1 MEFGLPEGKDFHA
14 GCVQPGD
21 AELTHTLH
29 LSISLLGTELLIQIP
44 TSLGNSPLLVS
55 WEKFLLVE
63 SEVVSGTE
71 QMLAASSLHGNKE
84 VGSPFRQTVPHKS

>member
-29 LSISLLGTELLIQIP
+29 LSISLLGTELLIQNP
-44 TSLGNSPLLVS
+44 HQFRKLPAPCLLGKVS
-55 WEKFLLVE
+55 TCGIG
-63 SEVVSGTE
+63 SGIRHR
-71 QMLAASSLHGNKE
+71 AD
-84 VGSPFRQTVPHKS
+84 VGSFLAPWK